1 MSCGDADTLP
11 QADQTRRQ
19 FDISRGRFL
28 TGLALRFAV
37 PAVALGVFLVLG
49 VLYALHSAI
58 AFDALRWWG
67 VHPPVREPFLDLRYI
82 FAGVEC
88 WAKGVNVYISNP
100 CDPLGRPHG
109 YSPLWLRF
117 VFLPSQNWT
126 AIVGLVVDLLFVLSL
141 GAFPSPQSRN
151 ELAVMLA
158 AALSPPVVFALQRA
172 NVDVLIFLMLLAAVY
187 LSIGRMSQ
195 RILGYGLVTF
205 AGFLKFYPLIAL
217 ALAVR
222 EKLKT
227 CIAILGI
234 TGILL
239 IGFTI
244 YFHTELVEMARNIPT
259 GGYFIGDM
267 FGAKNFPDGIT
278 AAHFGT
284 SDGWF
289 GVAAWSV
296 LLALTLAIAVATFL
310 LLARRHDI
318 VRLAPLESALL
329 LSGATVICGCFFA
342 GQSVGYRG
350 IFLLFPVPGLLAL
363 HRRSSDRAVRRLAAQ
378 AITLT
383 LFVLWQGTLT
393 WNVNVLDAARG
404 WLGAPV
410 AWALWMALWSARE
423 LAWWLLAGILSGII
437 LCFVVGSPA
446 TDRLRRALERRSSIG
461 SP

>member
-11 QADQTRRQ
+11 QADRPRCH
-19 FDISRGRFL
+19 FDTNRERIAN
-28 TGLALRFAV
+28 GLALRFAV
-37 PAVALGVFLVLG
+37 PAVALGVFLVFG

-67 VHPPVREPFLDLRYI
+67 VHPPVKEPFLDLRYI

-88 WAKGVNVYISNP
+88 WAKGINVYISNP

-126 AIVGLVVDLLFVLSL
+126 AVAGLIVDLLFVLSL
-141 GAFPSPQSRN
+141 GAFLSPQSRG

-172 NVDVLIFLMLLAAVY
+172 NVDVLIFLMLLAAAGVWT
-187 LSIGRMSQ
+187 GRSSRRM
-195 RILGYGLVTF
+195 LGYGLVTF
-205 AGFLKFYPLIAL
+205 AGLLKFYPLIVL

-227 CIAILGI
+227 CIAILGVA
-234 TGILL
+234 GILL
-239 IGFTI
+239 IGFAT
-244 YFHTELVEMARNIPT
+244 YFHAELAEMARNIPT

-267 FGAKNFPDGIT
+267 FGAKNFPDGIM
-278 AAHFGT
+278 AAHLGT
-284 SDGWF
+284 NGGWF
-289 GVAAWSV
+289 GVVVWSA
-296 LLALTLAIAVATFL
+296 LLALTLALALATFL
-310 LLARRHDI
+310 LLAGRHEF
-318 VRLAPLESALL
+318 VQFAPLESALFL
-329 LSGATVICGCFFA
+329 FGAVVICGCFFA

-363 HRRSSDRAVRRLAAQ
+363 HRRSGERAVRRRAAQ
-378 AITLT
+378 ASALL
-383 LFVLWQGTLT
+383 LFVLWQGILT
-393 WNVNVLDAARG
+393 WNANALDAVRV

-410 AWALWMALWSARE
+410 ASALWMALWSARE

-437 LCFVVGSPA
+437 LCFIVESPA
-446 TDRLRRALERRSSIG
+446 ADGLRRALGRHSSME
-461 SP
+461 SS